1 MTVVL
6 DKKIK
11 KKEFQKILASMASEK
26 DTKGVNTLQYCGV
39 IKLEKD
45 PLAIQKEMRNE
56 WK

>member
-1 MTVVL
+1 MTVVV

-11 KKEFQKILASMASEK
+11 KKEFQKIVASMASEK
-26 DTKGVNTLQYCGV
+26 DTKVVNTLKYCGI

-45 PLAIQKEMRNE
+45 PLVIQKEMRDE

>member
-11 KKEFQKILASMASEK
+11 KKEFQKILASMVSEK
-26 DTKGVNTLQYCGV
+26 DAKGVNTFKYCGV

>member
-11 KKEFQKILASMASEK
+11 KKEFQKILASMVSEK
-26 DTKGVNTLQYCGV
+26 DNKGVNTLKYCGV

-45 PLAIQKEMRNE
+45 PLTIQKEMRNE

>member
-6 DKKIK
+6 DKKTK

-26 DTKGVNTLQYCGV
+26 NAKEVDTLKYCGI
-39 IKLEKD
+39 IKLDKD
-45 PLAIQKEMRNE
+45 PLAIQKEMRDE